1 MARAT
6 TFLLILVGGLMAAQA
21 PAHAQSDPAPD
32 AAGAQRDGR
41 YSMTPAPEG
50 FLRLDTR
57 TGAVSHC
64 RLVGGGVECREGADE
79 RAALQAE
86 IDRLASE
93 NAELRKKLAGR
104 GEASPGARLREAL
117 PTDKD
122 FERALGWMEQF
133 LRRMMNIVREEQPAD
148 RI

>member
-1 MARAT
+1 MRAAAF
-6 TFLLILVGGLMAAQA
+6 FLIILGGLAMQA
-21 PAHAQSDPAPD
+21 PAWAQGSGGPAPD
-32 AAGAQRDGR
+32 AAEAQRDGR

-64 RLVGGGVECREGADE
+64 RLVAGGVECRAGADE

-86 IDRLASE
+86 IDRLAGE
-93 NAELRKKLAGR
+93 NADLRKKLAGR
-104 GEASPGARLREAL
+104 TEASPGARLRDAL

-133 LRRMMNIVREEQPAD
+133 LRRMMNIMREEHPSD